1 MRGGRCERALAVVI
15 GGGLPIFLAVP
26 GFAAEGPMGKHSGRP
41 LAAIVVLLALAILGG
56 APATAQTLPGFVV
69 DPGRAPVSTAALV
82 AASADTDDGFW
93 LAVRIRL
100 ADGWH
105 TYWRNPGDA
114 GAPSEVVWTLP
125 AGLAAGPLLWPAP
138 EVIREGSF
146 ITFGYEHEAWLL
158 TRVTGASAV
167 AKGAEIGADVHWL
180 VCADICVPQSASLS
194 LTLADDG
201 APSVEDTRGL
211 ERAVA
216 LLPAASPGPVAAAID
231 GDEIRL
237 SVGGL
242 SPDITADTAIHFF
255 PHDFGVIDLAAAQTA
270 SIADDGV
277 TLSLRRDRSTGMAP
291 DGLAGTLVLRG
302 PDGVRAY
309 DVESPLTV
317 TGDRR

>member
-1 MRGGRCERALAVVI
+1 MR
-15 GGGLPIFLAVP
+15 P
-26 GFAAEGPMGKHSGRP
+26 S
-41 LAAIVVLLALAILGG
+41 LAAIVAALALATMGSGL
-56 APATAQTLPGFVV
+56 ASAQTLPGFAVE
-69 DPGRAPVSTAALV
+69 PGRAPVSSADLVATAAD
-82 AASADTDDGFW
+82 AGDGFW

-158 TRVTGASAV
+158 TRVTAAAAV
-167 AKGAEIGADVHWL
+167 ANGAEIGADVHWL
-180 VCADICVPQSASLS
+180 VCAEICVPQSASLR

-201 APSVEDTRGL
+201 APSAEDAREL

-237 SVGGL
+237 SIGGL
-242 SPDITADTAIHFF
+242 SPDIAADTTVHFF

-270 SIADDGV
+270 SSIDDGV
-277 TLSLRRDRSTGMAP
+277 MLSLSRDRSTGTAP
-291 DGLAGTLVLRG
+291 EGLAGTLVLRG